1 MVSANDRPDV
11 IRLIET
17 LGTAGAIYDFV
28 EEIADYVLIGCNS
41 EYASHLAKSK
51 SDAAGSPVSTL
62 FPEHIRGQ
70 LHDAL
75 EECRHH
81 QHVVENTVPTRGE
94 DRERLWRYFI
104 LQIAVPMGHRPQFM
118 HASVEITGQQPL
130 EGNPHLDL
138 ERFREI
144 VEFAHDAIITID
156 SSENIVLFN
165 RAASRIFGYS
175 NEEII
180 GRPLSVLMPVET
192 RKKHSGY
199 VVEFADAPDTSR
211 HMRLRAPV
219 LALRKNGSE
228 FAASITISKR
238 PVGRDLEMT
247 AIVREIFDETGL
259 IEDLLIASRYDA
271 LTGLYNRR
279 RFGELLDAEINRCRR
294 FDRGFSLLMLDID
307 DFKKINDTYGH
318 MMGDQLLRIFGRR
331 LAGML
336 REMDVACRWGGEE
349 FVALLPETS
358 MEGAFV
364 VAEKIRSETEAARLN
379 HEGIELG
386 FTVSIGLA
394 HFPSGDGRIDNAID
408 TVDRNL
414 YSAKKAG
421 KNRVVACHHRPDHG

>member
-1 MVSANDRPDV
+1 MVSADNRPD
-11 IRLIET
+11 IICLIET

-28 EEIADYVLIGCNS
+28 EEIADYVLMGCNP
-41 EYASHLAKSK
+41 EYESHLAKSK
-51 SDAAGSPVSTL
+51 SDATGSPVSML
-62 FPEHIRGQ
+62 FPEHICGK

-75 EECRHH
+75 EECRQH
-81 QHVVENTVPTRGE
+81 QHVVENTVATRRE
-94 DRERLWRYFI
+94 DSERFWRYFI
-104 LQIAVPMGHRPQFM
+104 LQIAVPAGHRPQFM
-118 HASVEITGQQPL
+118 HAIVDITGEKPL
-130 EGNPHLDL
+130 EDNPHLDR
-138 ERFREI
+138 ERFRE
-144 VEFAHDAIITID
+144 VVQFAHDAIIVID
-156 SSENIVLFN
+156 GSQNIVLFN
-165 RAASRIFGYS
+165 QAASRIFGYS

-180 GRPLSVLMPVET
+180 GRPLSDLMPVEA
-192 RKKHSGY
+192 RKKHADC
-199 VVEFADAPDTSR
+199 VVEFAHAPETSR
-211 HMRLRAPV
+211 DMRSRKPL
-219 LALRKNGSE
+219 LALRKNGRE
-228 FAASITISKR
+228 FAASITISKSHA
-238 PVGRDLEMT
+238 GRDQQMT

-318 MMGDQLLRIFGRR
+318 MMGDQLLKTFGRL

-336 REMDVACRWGGEE
+336 REMDLACRWGGEE

-364 VAEKIRSETEAARLN
+364 VAEKIRSETEAVRLI
-379 HEGIELG
+379 HKGIELG

-394 HFPSGDGRIDNAID
+394 HFPNGNGSMDNAIE
-408 TVDRNL
+408 TVDQSL

-421 KNRVVACHHRPDHG
+421 KNRVVAFHHRPDHG